1 MYDEG
6 GQGSGQINKF
16 ATHMHARF
24 GKGKL
29 KDRGGKSYWYDVGNG
44 N

>member
-6 GQGSGQINKF
+6 GKASGIVDKY

-24 GKGKL
+24 GKGKF
-29 KDRGGKSYWYDVGNG
+29 KSNYWYDVGNG